1 MGVLLKVFVVLVTL
15 LSVLL
20 VALIVPFVANTE
32 NYKQQLD
39 DAMIAVA
46 TAEKTAKQRQA
57 ELGRAQDNESELVTR
72 LHNTINN
79 LTTQIS
85 QLTQKLADSEAQTQS
100 ESAKL
105 AKFEADWS
113 RLTATNEQYAQIT
126 KELQGEL
133 KQRREQLVNQQTRNI
148 QLADR
153 NNELESQLGAL
164 TRQMRRVH
172 ENLTHLQEQN
182 ADLERKLAQLP
193 PQWQARILSQET
205 AAAPF
210 VPETP
215 IRGRITRVQPLDDE
229 TFVEVNVG
237 QNDGV
242 AQNMKF
248 LVHRGSQF
256 LGSLIIT
263 QVDAQSSAGRLQLLQ
278 GKVVV
283 GDLILTGGYQ

>member
-39 DAMIAVA
+39 EALQAAAV
-46 TAEKTAKQRQA
+46 AEKTAFERQI
-57 ELGRAQDNESELVTR
+57 ELGRAQNKESELVTR

-85 QLTQKLADSEAQTQS
+85 QMTQRLADSEAQTQS
-100 ESAKL
+100 ERTQLK
-105 AKFEADWS
+105 KFEADWS
-113 RLTATNEQYAQIT
+113 RLSAANQQYAQIT
-126 KELQGEL
+126 KELQAEL
-133 KQRREQLVNQQTRNI
+133 KERREQLVDQQTRNI

-164 TRQMRRVH
+164 TRQVRRVH

-193 PQWQARILSQET
+193 PQWQATILSEET

-210 VPETP
+210 VPEIP
-215 IRGRITRVQPLDDE
+215 IQGQITRIQSLDNE

-237 QNDGV
+237 TNDGV

-256 LGSLIIT
+256 LGTLVIT
-263 QVDAQSSAGRLQLLQ
+263 NVDAQHSAGQMQLLQ
-278 GKVVV
+278 GKVVE
-283 GDLILTGGYQ
+283 GDLVLTGGYQ